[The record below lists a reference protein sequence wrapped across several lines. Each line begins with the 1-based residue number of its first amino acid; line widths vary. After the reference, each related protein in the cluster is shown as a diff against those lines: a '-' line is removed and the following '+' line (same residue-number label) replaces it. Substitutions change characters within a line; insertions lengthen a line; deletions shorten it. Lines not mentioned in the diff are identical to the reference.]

1 MAPLIARG
9 ETRMTRVAIVVAVV
23 SLVAAGTSMSAH
35 HSQAAYTDAS
45 GAIAITGV
53 VKKVEFTNPHAFIY
67 VEVTSEDGKTRV
79 WALELM
85 SIRALKMLGWLSDT
99 VKVGDTITAYGRPA
113 KNGAAAMY
121 SEAIKLP
128 DGRMF
133 RS

>member
-1 MAPLIARG
+1 
-9 ETRMTRVAIVVAVV
+9 MTRVIASILVIVVV
-23 SLVAAGTSMSAH
+23 SGTLGVAH

-45 GAIAITGV
+45 GAISITGV

-67 VEVTSEDGKTRV
+67 IEVTGADGKAKV

-99 VKVGDTITAYGRPA
+99 VKVGETITAIGRPA
-113 KNGAAAMY
+113 KNGAPAMY

-128 DGRMF
+128 DGRMM

>member
-1 MAPLIARG
+1 MKRLLAIIAAITVTG
-9 ETRMTRVAIVVAVV
+9 SAIVV
-23 SLVAAGTSMSAH
+23 AH

-45 GAIAITGV
+45 GAISITGV

-67 VEVTSEDGKTRV
+67 IEVTGEGGKTRV

-99 VKVGDTITAYGRPA
+99 VKVGDTITAIGRPA
-113 KNGAAAMY
+113 KNGAPAMY
-121 SEAIKLP
+121 SEVIKLP
-128 DGRMF
+128 DGRMM

>member
-1 MAPLIARG
+1 
-9 ETRMTRVAIVVAVV
+9 MTRVASIVA
-23 SLVAAGTSMSAH
+23 LVGFIAASSHVSAH

-67 VEVTSEDGKTRV
+67 VEVSSEGKTRV

>member
-1 MAPLIARG
+1 MRQTFA
-9 ETRMTRVAIVVAVV
+9 AVLFATLALAW
-23 SLVAAGTSMSAH
+23 LVDRPAGAH
-35 HSQAAYTDAS
+35 HSQAAYTDAA

-53 VKKVEFTNPHAFIY
+53 VKKVEFTNPHAFVY
-67 VEVTSEDGKTRV
+67 VEVAGADGGPAKM

-85 SIRALKMLGWLSDT
+85 SIRALKLLGWLSDT

-113 KNGAAAMY
+113 KNGAPAMY